1 MKTIYLKGDIGW
13 EITAEKIRQMIDIK
27 STEKLQVIINSPG
40 GFVFE
45 AFEIFD
51 IFEQYKGQ
59 IEMVIMP
66 YAASAASYIVM
77 AGDKIRAFKNSVW
90 MAHRV
95 QSIAIG
101 DADEMQK
108 EANIMQA
115 LEDIVIEAYQRKIK
129 VDKPKMKEMM
139 KAEIWLIGW
148 EQLTEAGLIDDV
160 IDSIGD
166 IDIPEEDKLE
176 IEKSTKET
184 ETNAINMLKMRIAKT
199 ETRMR
204 NENEKIKNSYERI
217 AAKFEIN
224 PVITPVENN
233 SKEDNKMVKLDE
245 LLKANPEAKAEHD
258 SILESAKGEGK
269 AELAKAQAA
278 LGEDRKR
285 IAKILQVAKAEL
297 LPETVAAIESDMQ
310 PGDFAIAM
318 IAKQK
323 ELGDKAAE
331 KQSPFA
337 ALVSK
342 QTPKDQTKNA
352 IEDMKAELT
361 EVDKKIEVAVK
372 NSIPKKGVK

>member
-1 MKTIYLKGDIGW
+1 MKTVYLKGDIGW

-90 MAHRV
+90 MAHRI

-160 IDSIGD
+160 IDSISD

-176 IEKSTKET
+176 IEKSIKET
-184 ETNAINMLKMRIAKT
+184 ETNAVNMLKMRIAKT

-224 PVITPVENN
+224 PVKTPIENK
-233 SKEDNKMVKLDE
+233 SKEDNKMKLEE
-245 LLKANPEAKAEHD
+245 LLKANPEAKAEYD

-269 AELAKAQAA
+269 VELAKAQAA

-297 LPETVAAIESDMQ
+297 LPETITAIESDMQ

-318 IAKQK
+318 IENQK
-323 ELGDKAAE
+323 ALGDKAAE
-331 KQSPFA
+331 KESPFK

-352 IEDMKAELT
+352 VEDMKAEIK
-361 EVDKKIEVAVK
+361 EADKKIESAMK
-372 NSIPKKGVK
+372 NLIPKKGVK